1 MKPTSLSE
9 RELNNHGTTE
19 MIILHSALR
28 FTTFLIKVSLAEC
41 ISIVILDALLIRE
54 FQAGSRGAIEYFAF
68 YSSLRVRNGKGGVRS
83 YQ

>member
-9 RELNNHGTTE
+9 RELNNNGATE

-28 FTTFLIKVSLAEC
+28 FNTFLIQVRLAGC

-54 FQAGSRGAIEYFAF
+54 FQAGSRVLGAF

-83 YQ
+83 YH